1 MKSFE
6 TIAREAYDTFR
17 AAITDGAARLASW
30 ADLPEESQQAWIAA
44 SRKMAEEIQQV
55 H

>member
-6 TIAREAYDTFR
+6 TIAHEAYDTFL
-17 AAITDGAARLASW
+17 AAITDGAARLAAWS
-30 ADLPEESQQAWIAA
+30 DLPRETKDAWIAA
-44 SRKMAEEIQQV
+44 TRKMAEEIQQV

>member
-17 AAITDGAARLASW
+17 AATTDGAARLAAW
-30 ADLPEESQQAWIAA
+30 ADLPDESQQAWIAA
-44 SRKMAEEIQQV
+44 TRKMAEEIQQV

>member
-6 TIAREAYDTFR
+6 TIAHEAYDTFKGKVQLPMP
-17 AAITDGAARLASW
+17 TW
-30 ADLPEESQQAWIAA
+30 AELDQATQEAWIAA
-44 SRKMAEEIQQV
+44 TRKVAEEIQQV

>member
-6 TIAREAYDTFR
+6 AIAREAYDTFR
-17 AAITDGAARLASW
+17 AAITDGASRLAAW
-30 ADLPEESQQAWIAA
+30 VDLPRESQEAWIAA